1 MLINISYNQLF
12 PNKINLYFRPSL
24 STCSCGNPLKIYKT
38 IARVKSTLFMGDFI
52 ANVTQTYCEICHKI
66 YDGEE
71 IKSIIPKGSCFG
83 YDVIEFIGRS
93 LFIDHMSDEHIQE
106 LLREKNISMSLRE
119 ISYLGKKFI
128 VYLALSHQSCRDK
141 IKNHMKTKGG
151 YILHLDGTSEGDSPH
166 LFSFIDEI
174 SCIVLDNFKVSS
186 ENAKLIQPHL
196 ERINEHYGDPVAI
209 VHDMSPAII
218 NAVGT
223 IFPHVKNFIC
233 HLHFLRDIG
242 KDLFNTEYNAIRRSL
257 KTMKIRSILRSF
269 IKKLKLYI
277 DKDDELKICLSHS
290 LEKNFFVK
298 SNHQLM
304 TPVSYYLLVTWI
316 LESKNGSQGYG
327 FPFDKPHVDFCDR
340 LQVAYPMI
348 KNLNKKMTMGSPKL
362 SIVKISRVLN
372 DSVLLNSLAMI
383 KNKCNIFDQLRDAMR
398 IMSSDGKKG
407 LNDSGDDDMDI
418 KTIELKVKQF
428 RESNTIIQLS
438 KTDIRIKK
446 MVKQIDKFW
455 EKLFADPIIVKTET
469 GELVM
474 QPQRTNNILERF
486 FRDIKSGYRKKSGT
500 SSLSKTLKTMLA
512 NTPLIKN
519 LKILEYEQMILN
531 GKKNLA
537 ERFTEIDIT
546 AVRAELRR
554 EDDAARNYPKG
565 MDRILRLPDL
575 PDKISQLGQ
584 KIINFG

>member
-1 MLINISYNQLF
+1 MLINISSNQLF
-12 PNKINLYFRPSL
+12 PNKIDLYFKPSL
-24 STCSCGNPLKIYKT
+24 STCICGNPLKIYKT
-38 IARVKSTLFMGDFI
+38 MTRVKSTLAMGDFI
-52 ANVTQTYCEICHKI
+52 ANITQTHCETCHRI
-66 YDGEE
+66 YGGEE
-71 IKSIIPKGSCFG
+71 IKSIIPKGSRFG

-93 LFIDHMSDEHIQE
+93 LFIDYRSDEQIQR
-106 LLREKNISMSLRE
+106 LLKEKNISLSLRE
-119 ISYLGKKFI
+119 ISYLGRKFI
-128 VYLALSHQSCRDK
+128 VYLALSHQSCKDK
-141 IKNHMKTKGG
+141 IKNHMKIKGG

-174 SCIVLDNFKVSS
+174 SSIVLDNFKISS
-186 ENAKLIQPHL
+186 ENARLIQPYL
-196 ERINEHYGDPVAI
+196 EKINEHYGNPVAI
-209 VHDMSPAII
+209 VHDMSPGII

-223 IFPHVKNFIC
+223 VFPHVKNFIC

-242 KDLFNTEYNAIRRSL
+242 KDLLSTEYNAIRRSL
-257 KTMKIRSILRSF
+257 KTMKIRSVLRDF

-290 LEKNFFVK
+290 LEKNFFGK

-304 TPVSYYLLVTWI
+304 TPVSYYLLITWI

-372 DSVLLNSLAMI
+372 DFALLHSLEMI
-383 KNKCNIFDQLRDAMR
+383 KNKFNIFDQLRDAMR

-407 LNDSGDDDMDI
+407 LNDPGDDDINI
-418 KTIELKVKQF
+418 KTIELQVKQF
-428 RESNTIIQLS
+428 RESNTIIHLS
-438 KTDIRIKK
+438 KSDTRIRK
-446 MVKQIDKFW
+446 MIKQIDKFW
-455 EKLFADPIIVKTET
+455 EKLFADPIVVKTES
-469 GELVM
+469 GELIM

-500 SSLSKTLKTMLA
+500 SSLSKTLKTILA
-512 NTPLIKN
+512 NTPLVKN
-519 LKILEYEQMILN
+519 LKIPEYEQMILN

-537 ERFTEIDIT
+537 ERFAEIDIAT
-546 AVRAELRR
+546 VRVELKR
-554 EDDAARNYPKG
+554 EDEAARKYPKG
-565 MDRILRLPDL
+565 MARILRLPDL
-575 PDKISQLGQ
+575 PGKIGQLDQ
-584 KIINFG
+584 KIVNII